1 MTDLKSSGNVQPLT
15 ADGNTVSK
23 AFIGP
28 FRVIV
33 TGGFGGGAAKVQAV
47 DPNGATIDLPNGDF
61 PAADDKLFPV
71 PDDAVNVLSVNAF
84 GTTTPTMSVWIQA
97 RQL

>member
-28 FRVIV
+28 FRVVV
-33 TGGFGGGAAKVQAV
+33 TGGFGGGAVKVQSV
-47 DPNGATIDLPNGDF
+47 DPTGATIDLPNGDF
-61 PAADDKLFPV
+61 ADVGDKLFPV
-71 PDDAVNVLSVNAF
+71 PDDALNVLSVNIA
-84 GTTTPTMSVWIQA
+84 GSTTPTVSVWIQGKV
-97 RQL
+97 L